1 VTVSATPF
9 WEEAEVVWSYQETA
23 PQDLGL
29 DETQPYEI
37 VLSESIEMTLTSSGF
52 YKYTVSHQGTM
63 LCESSF
69 HITNEFIGDLTG
81 DGVIGS
87 SDILMLISEFG
98 CISNCDIDFNANG
111 STDINDLL
119 FLLSIFGESC

>member
-1 VTVSATPF
+1 
-9 WEEAEVVWSYQETA
+9 
-23 PQDLGL
+23 
-29 DETQPYEI
+29 
-37 VLSESIEMTLTSSGF
+37 
-52 YKYTVSHQGTM
+52 
-63 LCESSF
+63 SSF
-69 HITNEFIGDLTG
+69 HITNDFIGDLTG